1 MTDLV
6 VVGAGIAGLIAGNRA
21 AELGLGVLLLEAG
34 DGVYENN
41 SRFATG
47 AMNFAH
53 SDPMLPPDQLVKA
66 IMADT
71 EDHADPELSAAIAAV
86 AARGLEWLQANGAS
100 FVRKEMQG
108 KISWVL
114 APQRVLAPGLDWRGK
129 GSDMLLAELA
139 RRFEARGGT
148 LVKGARGRRL
158 VIDNGRVAGVVV
170 EVKGVEKTFAS
181 HAVVIADGG
190 FQADAELVR
199 EYICKHP
206 EKIVLR
212 AAKAGFGDGIRM
224 GEAAGARLVDMNRF
238 YGHLLSRDAFT
249 NEKLWPYPT
258 MDSLTGGGI
267 LVGAN
272 GKRVFD
278 EGLGGVTLAN
288 RLAGM
293 DDPLSTWAVF
303 DEEIWSTTGK
313 DEVVASNPQYVEAGG
328 TLYSA
333 PTVAELAKKIG
344 LPGDALAATVE
355 AYNRGVE
362 SDPRKM
368 DPPRTPGRRF
378 GVLRNADRR
387 IPVRPVTQAPYY
399 AIPLAAGIS
408 CTMGG
413 LCIDAKGRVKRPD
426 GSAIAGLHA
435 AGDAA
440 GGVMGGPIAGYTGGL
455 AHAFCT
461 ALIAAESVAEEKR
474 SGA

>member
-1 MTDLV
+1 
-6 VVGAGIAGLIAGNRA
+6 
-21 AELGLGVLLLEAG
+21 
-34 DGVYENN
+34 
-41 SRFATG
+41 
-47 AMNFAH
+47 
-53 SDPMLPPDQLVKA
+53 
-66 IMADT
+66 
-71 EDHADPELSAAIAAV
+71 
-86 AARGLEWLQANGAS
+86 
-100 FVRKEMQG
+100 
-108 KISWVL
+108 
-114 APQRVLAPGLDWRGK
+114 
-129 GSDMLLAELA
+129 
-139 RRFEARGGT
+139 
-148 LVKGARGRRL
+148 
-158 VIDNGRVAGVVV
+158 
-170 EVKGVEKTFAS
+170 
-181 HAVVIADGG
+181 
-190 FQADAELVR
+190 
-199 EYICKHP
+199 
-206 EKIVLR
+206 
-212 AAKAGFGDGIRM
+212 M

>member
-6 VVGAGIAGLIAGNRA
+6 VVGAGIAGLIAANRA
-21 AELGLGVLLLEAG
+21 AELGCSVILLEAG
-34 DGVYENN
+34 EGVYENN

-71 EDHADPELSAAIAAV
+71 EEHADPDLSAAIAAV

-114 APQRVLAPGLDWRGK
+114 APPRVLSPGLDWRGK
-129 GSDMLLAELA
+129 GSDMLLAELG
-139 RRFEARGGT
+139 RRFEARGGSI
-148 LVKGARGRRL
+148 VKGARGRRL
-158 VIDNGRVAGVVV
+158 IIDKERASGVVADV
-170 EVKGVEKTFAS
+170 NGAEKSYIAG
-181 HAVVIADGG
+181 AVVIADGG
-190 FQADAELVR
+190 FQADTKLVQK
-199 EYICKHP
+199 YICKHP

-267 LVGAN
+267 LVGAD
-272 GKRVFD
+272 GKRIFD

-288 RLAGM
+288 HLAAM
-293 DDPLSTWAVF
+293 DDPASTWAIF

-333 PTVAELAKKIG
+333 PTVAELARKIG
-344 LPGDALAATVE
+344 LPVDAVTSTVE

-362 SDPRKM
+362 DDPLKM
-368 DPPRTPGRRF
+368 VPPRTPGRRF

-387 IPVRPVTQAPYY
+387 IPVRSVRQAPYY

-413 LCIDAKGRVKRPD
+413 LAIDTKGHVQREDQSVIP
-426 GSAIAGLHA
+426 GLYA

-440 GGVMGGPIAGYTGGL
+440 GGIMGGPIAGYTGGL

-461 ALIAAESVAEEKR
+461 ALIVAESVAAETKIR
-474 SGA
+474 A